1 MSWQVI
7 NVVSMF
13 LDQLAWPVVVF
24 ILGWRLCG
32 TGRTMARAVSTAA
45 IAIIK
50 EVQK

>member
-32 TGRTMARAVSTAA
+32 TGRIIAKAVGEAA
-45 IAIIK
+45 LAIIN
-50 EVQK
+50 EVS